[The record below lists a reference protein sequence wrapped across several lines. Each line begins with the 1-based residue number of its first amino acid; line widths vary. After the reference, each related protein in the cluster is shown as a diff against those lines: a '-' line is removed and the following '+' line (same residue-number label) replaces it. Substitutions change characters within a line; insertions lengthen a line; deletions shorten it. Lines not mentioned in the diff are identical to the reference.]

1 MGYFEGWNKQKHS
14 TIRRDIGTN
23 FNHAALTAPETVVV
37 QIKIMKNIYIYI
49 YTFLI
54 VKIN

>member
-14 TIRRDIGTN
+14 TIRRDIVTN

-37 QIKIMKNIYIYI
+37 QIKIMKN
-49 YTFLI
+49 L
-54 VKIN
+54 